1 MADGKTTRDKAPRD
15 KPWMFRTYAGHSTA
29 KASNELYRKNLSKG
43 QTGLSVAFDLPT
55 QTGYDCDEALARG
68 EVGKVGVPIS
78 HLGDMR
84 HLFEGI
90 PLADMNTSMTINA
103 TAAWLLALY
112 VSLAD
117 EQGADRAKLTG
128 TVQNDILKEYL
139 SRGTYVFPPAP
150 SLRLIKD
157 VIVFTNSEMPKWNPT
172 NVCSYH
178 LQEAGATPAQE
189 LAFALATAIAV
200 LDEVKKSGEVPDEKF
215 PRVVG
220 AISFFVNAGVRLITE
235 VSKMR
240 AFVDLW
246 DEIARD
252 RYGVTD
258 PKLRRFRYGVQVNSL
273 GLTEQQPENNVYRI
287 LLSMLA
293 VVLSKNARAR
303 AVQLP
308 AWNEALGLPRPWDQ
322 QWSLRLQQIVA
333 YETDLLEYADI
344 FDGSE
349 VIDRKVEELKEQ
361 ARAELAK
368 LDAMGGA
375 VAAIGYMK
383 EALIA
388 SNAARIADIERGD
401 QILVG
406 VNAYTETELSPLDSG
421 GEGIL
426 TVSESVEIERI
437 AALQAWRQQRDGA
450 AARQALVDLKE
461 AASEGRNIMPPSI
474 AAAKAGVTTGEW
486 GAVLREVFGEYRA
499 PTGIEAEHV
508 VDTERLEQVR
518 QLVAEVSGKL
528 GRTLTFVVGKPGLDG
543 HSNGAE
549 QIAVRAHDCGMEV
562 VYDGIRLTP
571 AEIVE
576 QAKVAKAHVVGLSIL
591 SGSHVSLVREVTQR
605 LREAGMGDVP
615 VVVGGIIPPEDVNIL
630 KQCGASAVY
639 TPKDFQLNE
648 IMTGIVGLVDNKVE
662 VLAEAGV
669 PVPPLR
675 AKEKVRL

>member
-1 MADGKTTRDKAPRD
+1 MSGKSDTRDR
-15 KPWMFRTYAGHSTA
+15 PWMFRTYAGHSTA
-29 KASNELYRKNLSKG
+29 KASNELYRNNLSKG
-43 QTGLSVAFDLPT
+43 QTGLSIAFDLPT
-55 QTGYDCDEALARG
+55 QTGYDSDEALARG
-68 EVGKVGVPIS
+68 EVGKVGVPVS

-84 HLFEGI
+84 ALLKGI
-90 PLADMNTSMTINA
+90 PLDEMNTSMTINA
-103 TAAWLLALY
+103 TAAWLLSLY

-117 EQGADRAKLTG
+117 EQGVDRTKLTG

-157 VIVFTNSEMPKWNPT
+157 VIVFTTEEMPKWNPT

-189 LAFALATAIAV
+189 LAFALATAVAV
-200 LDEVKKSGEVPDEKF
+200 LDEVKASGEVSEEGF

-220 AISFFVNAGVRLITE
+220 AISFFVNAGVRFITE

-246 DEIARD
+246 DEITRE
-252 RYGVTD
+252 RYGVEN
-258 PKLRRFRYGVQVNSL
+258 PKYRRFRYGVQVNSL
-273 GLTEQQPENNVYRI
+273 GLTEPQPENNVYRI

-333 YETDLLEYADI
+333 YETDLLEYGDI
-344 FDGSE
+344 FEGSV
-349 VIDRKVEELKEQ
+349 VIDRKIEELKEQ

-368 LDAMGGA
+368 LDAQGGA
-375 VAAIGYMK
+375 VASIEYMK

-388 SNAARIADIERGD
+388 SNAARIASIERGD
-401 QILVG
+401 LTLVG
-406 VNAYTETELSPLDSG
+406 VNAYTETEVSPLDSG
-421 GEGIL
+421 AEGIL
-426 TVSESVEIERI
+426 TVPESVEIEQV
-437 AALQAWRQQRDGA
+437 AALQAWRQERDEKA
-450 AARQALVDLKE
+450 TRQALIDLKE

-474 AAAKAGVTTGEW
+474 VAAKAGVTTGEW
-486 GAVLREVFGEYRA
+486 GAVLREVFGQYRA
-499 PTGIEAEHV
+499 PTGIGAEHS
-508 VDTERLEQVR
+508 VDTERLKQVR
-518 QLVAEVSGKL
+518 ELVKEVSGKL

-549 QIAVRAHDCGMEV
+549 QIAVRANDCGMDV
-562 VYDGIRLTP
+562 IYDGIRLTP

-576 QAKVAKAHVVGLSIL
+576 QAKEAKAHVVGLSIL

-615 VVVGGIIPPEDVNIL
+615 VVVGGIIPPDDVNIL

-639 TPKDFQLNE
+639 TPKDFQLND
-648 IMTGIVGLVDNKVE
+648 IMTGIVGLVDDKIE
-662 VLAEAGV
+662 VLAEASV

-675 AKEKVRL
+675 ATEKVPL

>member
-1 MADGKTTRDKAPRD
+1 MTHKPAKRD

-29 KASNELYRKNLSKG
+29 KASNELYRGNLAKG

-55 QTGYDCDEALARG
+55 QTGYDSDDLLARG

-84 HLFEGI
+84 ALLDGI
-90 PLADMNTSMTINA
+90 PLEEMNTSMTINA

-112 VSLAD
+112 IALGD
-117 EQGADRAKLTG
+117 EQGADRNKLTG
-128 TVQNDILKEYL
+128 TVQNDIIKEYL

-157 VIVFTNSEMPKWNPT
+157 VIVFTAREVPKWNPT

-189 LAFALATAIAV
+189 LAFALATAQAV
-200 LDEVKKSGEVPDEKF
+200 LDEVRDSGAVPPEEF
-215 PRVVG
+215 PHLVG
-220 AISFFVNAGVRLITE
+220 RISFFVNAGVRFITE
-235 VSKMR
+235 MCKMR

-252 RYGVTD
+252 RYGVENPD
-258 PKLRRFRYGVQVNSL
+258 YRRFRYGVQVNSL

-293 VVLSKNARAR
+293 VVLSKNGRAR

-349 VIDRKVEELKEQ
+349 VVESKVEELKEQ

-368 LDAMGGA
+368 IGAMGGA
-375 VAAIGYMK
+375 VAAIDYMK

-388 SNAARIADIERGD
+388 SNAARIAAIETGE
-401 QILVG
+401 QALVG
-406 VNAYTETELSPLDSG
+406 VNIYTETAPAPLSAGAD
-421 GEGIL
+421 GIT
-426 TVSESVEIERI
+426 TVPETVEMEQV
-437 AALQAWRQQRDGA
+437 AALQAWRQQRDDKKVTKA
-450 AARQALVDLKE
+450 LIELKTAAR
-461 AASEGRNIMPPSI
+461 EGRNIMPPSI
-474 AAAKAGVTTGEW
+474 EAAKAGVTTGEW
-486 GAVLREVFGEYRA
+486 GKVLREVFGEYRA
-499 PTGIEAEHV
+499 PTGIAAKHAIDEVRLEDV
-508 VDTERLEQVR
+508 RRRVDAVSERL
-518 QLVAEVSGKL
+518 
-528 GRTLTFVVGKPGLDG
+528 GRRLTFVVGKPGLDG

-549 QIAVRAHDCGMEV
+549 QIAVRASDCGMEV
-562 VYDGIRLTP
+562 VYDGIRFTP
-571 AEIVE
+571 AEIVAAARE
-576 QAKVAKAHVVGLSIL
+576 HKAHVVGLSIL
-591 SGSHVSLVREVTQR
+591 SGSHVSLVRDVVQR
-605 LREAGMGDVP
+605 LRDAGLGSVP
-615 VVVGGIIPPEDVNIL
+615 VVVGGIIPAEDVNIL
-630 KQCGASAVY
+630 KQCGAAAIY
-639 TPKDFQLNE
+639 TPKDFMLND
-648 IMTGIVGLVDNKVE
+648 IMVGLVDLVDGR
-662 VLAEAGV
+662 AEDLKDQGNAAPQALV
-669 PVPPLR
+669 R
-675 AKEKVRL
+675 EKVAT